1 MSGIR
6 RVFASALTAV
16 AGVSTPTVGQQVP
29 TPERFFGF
37 QMGADRKLAGWD
49 TIVAYYQTLDRAS
62 SRLQVENLGPST
74 MGHPFLALFISSP
87 ANLARL
93 DDLRQINA
101 KLSDPRGLD
110 ESEVRRL
117 ITQAKA
123 VVVQSMGL
131 HSSEVASTQMAVELA
146 YDLVTRSD
154 EETNRILDNVVT
166 ILIPSFNPDGTVM
179 ITDWYN
185 RTVGTEYEGVGM
197 PWLYHKY
204 VGHDNNRDAFQTS
217 MVESQYAA
225 RILFREWIPQAYI
238 DHHQM
243 GPLGAR
249 LYVPP
254 YADPIRPAGD
264 PLVWREMSW
273 YGAHIAYKEEEAG
286 KAGVVNAAIYSG
298 WGHFGFHWITPFHNI
313 AGMLTESASAR
324 LATPFFL
331 HPDQLRGGARGLPE
345 YEAQTTFPNPWPGG
359 WWRLRDIVEQQ
370 KVAAWAV
377 LDLAARNRETVL
389 WNAYLKARR
398 QTERGAAGRPAGYVI
413 PAEQHD
419 GLTAVALVNKL
430 LVQGIEIRRAPRDF
444 VHEGKV
450 YGAGSFVVPMAQPKM
465 GVVRWLLG
473 RTLYPDNTYTR
484 DRDGAPIRP
493 YDMATDNM
501 AEFMGVRVDPVDT
514 PVTAELAG
522 VTASVEPRGTVASGA
537 AAYRLDG
544 RLNASYRAVNLLL
557 DRGATIRRDARGD
570 FLVTGATAALA
581 GEVARGTGGD
591 FGTFR
596 GDPAAGTQPVRRLRL
611 GLYDRYYGGNMDEG
625 WTRFVLEQFAFPY
638 VTVRDSAIKAGSLGA
653 SFDVIVLPNDGLA
666 ALTGERRTGGGQG
679 PPQEE
684 PPPEYRSGLG
694 KEGVDALQAFVKNG
708 GTLVTFGEAGSLP
721 IERFGLPL
729 RNVLANVAS
738 TEFWSPGSTL
748 RARFDTGN
756 PLAFG
761 MPTEGLVTFLANNQ
775 VYEIVS
781 TARNQEVETIVTFPE
796 RDLLQSGWLLGESL
810 IAKKAAMVAVRHGRG
825 RVILIGFRPQH
836 RAQTHGTFKLVFNA
850 LLGGAPGAGVTA
862 TSDSG
867 Q

>member
-1 MSGIR
+1 M
-6 RVFASALTAV
+6 V
-16 AGVSTPTVGQQVP
+16 
-29 TPERFFGF
+29 E
-37 QMGADRKLAGWD
+37 
-49 TIVAYYQTLDRAS
+49 YYHALDRAS
-62 SRLQVENLGPST
+62 TRLEVVNLGPST

-87 ANLARL
+87 PNLARL
-93 DDLRQINA
+93 EDLRQVNA

-110 ESEVRRL
+110 EAAVRALVSEGR
-117 ITQAKA
+117 A

-131 HSSEVASTQMAVELA
+131 HSSEVASTQMAVELV
-146 YDLVTRSD
+146 YDLVTRD
-154 EETNRILDNVVT
+154 DQETTRILDNV
-166 ILIPSFNPDGTVM
+166 IAIMIPSFNPDGTVM

-185 RTVGTEYEGVGM
+185 KTVGTEYEGVGM

-204 VGHDNNRDAFQTS
+204 VGHDNNRDAFQTN

-254 YADPIRPAGD
+254 YADPIRPSGD

-359 WWRLRDIVEQQ
+359 WWRVRDIVEQQ
-370 KVAAWAV
+370 KISAWAV

-389 WNAYLKARR
+389 WNAYLKAKR
-398 QTERGAAGRPAGYVI
+398 QSERGASGRPAAYVI
-413 PAEQHD
+413 PAGQHD
-419 GLTAVALVNKL
+419 ALTAMTLVNKL
-430 LVQGIEIRRAPRDF
+430 LAQGIEIHRAPQDF

-450 YGAGSFVVPMAQPKM
+450 YGAGSFVVSMAQPKM

-473 RTLYPDNTYTR
+473 RTFYPDNTYTR

-501 AEFMGVRVDPVDT
+501 AEFMGVRVDPVDA
-514 PVTAELAG
+514 PVTAELSKVATEIAPQG
-522 VTASVEPRGTVASGA
+522 NVASGVSTW
-537 AAYRLDG
+537 RLDG
-544 RLNASYRAVNLLL
+544 RLNASYLAVNLLL
-557 DRGATIRRDARGD
+557 DRRATVRRDAEGN
-570 FLVTGATAALA
+570 FLVTAGAPLA
-581 GEVARGTGGD
+581 GEVARRTGVD
-591 FGTFR
+591 FSTFA
-596 GDPAAGTQPVRRLRL
+596 GDPESGTRPVRRLRV
-611 GLYDRYYGGNMDEG
+611 GLFDRYYGGNMDEG
-625 WTRFVLEQFAFPY
+625 WTRFVLEQFGFPY
-638 VTVRDSAIKAGSLGA
+638 TTVRDSLIKAGRLESK
-653 SFDVIVLPNDGLA
+653 FDVIVLPNDGLA
-666 ALTGERRTGGGQG
+666 SMTGERPAGAREG
-679 PPQEE
+679 PPREE
-684 PPPEYRSGLG
+684 PPPQYRSGLS
-694 KEGVDALQAFVKNG
+694 KEGVDALQTFVRNG
-708 GTLVTFGEAGSLP
+708 GTLVTFGEAGALP

-729 RNVLANVAS
+729 RNVLAGVPS
-738 TEFWSPGSTL
+738 REFWSPGSTL
-748 RARFDTGN
+748 RARFDTDN
-756 PLAFG
+756 PLAAG
-761 MPTEGLVTFLANNQ
+761 MPDEGLVTFLANNQ

-810 IAKKAAMVAVRHGRG
+810 IAKKATMVAVRHGRG
-825 RVILIGFRPQH
+825 QVILIGFRPQH

-850 LLGGAPGAGVTA
+850 LLEAAVREAPEVSAR
-862 TSDSG
+862 
-867 Q
+867 